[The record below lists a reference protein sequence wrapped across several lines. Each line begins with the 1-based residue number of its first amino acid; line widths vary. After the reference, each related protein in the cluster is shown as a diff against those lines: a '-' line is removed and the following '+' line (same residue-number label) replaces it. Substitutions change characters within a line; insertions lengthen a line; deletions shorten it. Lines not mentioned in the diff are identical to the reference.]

1 MAMINLVQ
9 KSFYDDFYDGIE
21 ISDNAEF
28 EKLSS
33 RAEGIIDAFVQSEVL
48 NWKYADYLALKET
61 NNKAIKKAIC
71 QEIEVLYQSNGMQAV
86 TGGADAGLMELFGG
100 VPFAKTAKNGIIQV
114 LAENNIWYKGA

>member
-1 MAMINLVQ
+1 MTNLVS
-9 KSFYDDFYDGIE
+9 KNFYTDVYGGIE

-33 RAEGIIDAFVQSEVL
+33 RAEGVIDAFVQSEVL
-48 NWKYADYLALKET
+48 NWKYADYLALKE
-61 NNKAIKKAIC
+61 NCNKEIKKAIC

-86 TGGADAGLMELFGG
+86 TGGADAGLMEVFGG
-100 VPFAKTAKNGIIQV
+100 VPLAKTAKNGIIQV